1 MVTAIADHTGGCLE
15 ALVLPQT
22 ASFTDVGL
30 CYLLERSPALQSL
43 SIASCSSVSDMA
55 IMTLAKCCKRIQS
68 LNVSRWVN
76 HIRSFGC
83 NVSVKCQPARCEQ
96 SRFAVAAPEKTKQ
109 KQKCLI
115 ELDVCAAYFVE
126 SRRCTLITDF
136 SLKILLTEAKDLAK
150 LTCYGVHNAFGG
162 NGGKRWVEFGFAQ
175 NHRAQFRRFASQ
187 MRSH

>member
-83 NVSVKCQPARCEQ
+83 NVSVSPPAANNQGLRL
-96 SRFAVAAPEKTKQ
+96 RRLKKQ
-109 KQKCLI
+109 NKNKS
-115 ELDVCAAYFVE
+115 A
-126 SRRCTLITDF
+126 
-136 SLKILLTEAKDLAK
+136 
-150 LTCYGVHNAFGG
+150 
-162 NGGKRWVEFGFAQ
+162 
-175 NHRAQFRRFASQ
+175 
-187 MRSH
+187 